1 MSKVDAYERP
11 DGQEIRKKRKLK
23 EWTPEDLAEKAKVG
37 VSTVTRAER
46 GLRVQLRNLSKIAAA
61 LDVRLETIAPELH
74 KSQSVQVL
82 DRWGHEFDLMTEA
95 KESIVIVDSFFSEY
109 GRLSSALRARSK
121 THPEKD
127 LKIELFMAS
136 PDTIFGAQRL
146 REMQPISIVKSMEG
160 IIENPK
166 KDPMERTAEGPVEGT
181 AERPKKPLEKP
192 LTKSARDGY
201 TTHFEILVESTR
213 NAAGEYVDNGNIQ
226 IFEYFCTPGLRVVAI
241 DSLHYIFGW
250 FPLFAQNPAHT
261 CFYLKDENLEGADVD
276 LLHDIRIQIDGVRE
290 ASTPARKRP

>member
-11 DGQEIRKKRKLK
+11 DGQEIRKRRKIK
-23 EWTPEDLAEKAKVG
+23 ELTPEGLAEKAEVG

-61 LDVRLETIAPELH
+61 LDVRLETIAPELR

-121 THPEKD
+121 THPPN
-127 LKIELFMAS
+127 LKIELYMAS
-136 PDTIFGAQRL
+136 PKTIFGAQRL
-146 REMQPISIVKSMEG
+146 REMQPISILKSMEG
-160 IIENPK
+160 TTP
-166 KDPMERTAEGPVEGT
+166 
-181 AERPKKPLEKP
+181 PLEKP
-192 LTKSARDGY
+192 PTKSATDGY
-201 TTHFEILVESTR
+201 TTHFRILVESTIS
-213 NAAGEYVDNGNIQ
+213 AAGEYVDQGNIQ

-241 DSLHYIFGW
+241 DNLHYIFGW

-276 LLHDIRIQIDGVRE
+276 LLHDIRMQIDGVRQ
-290 ASTPARKRP
+290 ASRIPKNDEHQ